1 MSYEIMTN
9 AEYHAH
15 PALGST
21 SIKRALVHP
30 ALVNAPSTI
39 NPKVAEE
46 GNRLHT
52 AVIEPDMLHQRY
64 TVAPDPDDYPEAL
77 KTSDEMRA
85 ALKLAAPSPDD
96 YPDALRTAG
105 DMRNALK
112 AAGVKGF
119 SSKPAP
125 AVLAAVREHLPDA
138 VIWADIV
145 ERSGFDISGI
155 SGWPS
160 ERLES
165 MVRDSL
171 PNALLWSDVLS
182 VHAKEGAG
190 KTFVS
195 SEEWAQMERCADAVA
210 AHPVIQAEGIF
221 SEGIGEASFFSELT
235 FNAPA
240 IFGRVWEMK
249 ARPDW
254 LQPQRV
260 SDLKSWRGGRDVS
273 AFFRHASDLHYDL
286 SAAHYLEVLAAH
298 GHTSDRFTWVIVDK
312 ATLHAGGHVLIH
324 VATMSPEFLAQ
335 GREKLAVALERF
347 HDWQSSPRA
356 FDRCNQIEHT
366 AEPPRWGWRKDG

>member
-15 PALGST
+15 PAIGST

-52 AVIEPDMLHQRY
+52 AVIEPDMMHQRY
-64 TVAPDPDDYPEAL
+64 TVAPNPDDYPN
-77 KTSDEMRA
+77 
-85 ALKLAAPSPDD
+85 
-96 YPDALRTAG
+96 ALRTAS
-105 DMRNALK
+105 DMRDALK
-112 AAGVKGF
+112 SAGVKGY
-119 SSKPAP
+119 SGKKSDD
-125 AVLAAVREHLPDA
+125 LAAMVRES
-138 VIWADIV
+138 V
-145 ERSGFDISGI
+145 
-155 SGWPS
+155 PS
-160 ERLES
+160 
-165 MVRDSL
+165 
-171 PNALLWSDVLS
+171 ALLWSDVLS

-195 SEEWAQMERCADAVA
+195 SEEWEQMERCADAVA

-235 FNAPA
+235 FDAPA

-254 LQPQRV
+254 LQVDRV

-356 FDRCNQIEHT
+356 FDRCNQIEHI
-366 AEPPRWGWRKDG
+366 AEPPRWGWRHNE